1 MRTSQKTP
9 ETITT
14 IGIDLGK
21 NTFHLV
27 GLDKRGAIVLQQKVS
42 RSQLGRRLANIP
54 RCLIGMEAHR
64 VHAYSEPLM
73 KARYFHHQPRR
84 GVTAIGPIAHAV
96 EDDDQIETW
105 MIGQGQEQ
113 SGNRQIVVRRA
124 WKPC

>member
-1 MRTSQKTP
+1 MVWALP
-9 ETITT
+9 
-14 IGIDLGK
+14 
-21 NTFHLV
+21 
-27 GLDKRGAIVLQQKVS
+27 
-42 RSQLGRRLANIP
+42 RLRNRHRP
-54 RCLIGMEAHR
+54 HR

-105 MIGQGQEQ
+105 MIGQGQEP